1 MTESVLNEKPLVS
14 AQARRHREMHRKV
27 TKFHPEV
34 LSLTG
39 PEYRTAFALPVLLA
53 IHWSVAYTVSDTNL
67 LVVFIAAFFLG
78 QLIIHAA
85 GALVHETAHKLIFRE
100 RIPKLLFDLHLEFI
114 LGSFGKQLTYQHE
127 HVSSHHAYTGI
138 YDRDYEHEDI
148 CGYMARRNYKA
159 THPHRQKIVTL
170 LTLLIHLLPFGLII
184 ADEIFP
190 RFYRYV
196 SGREVNDKQ
205 RHINA
210 TQPSTLDRNL
220 FIGVSILANIL
231 LFTLFGF
238 LGWLYHNWA
247 LSIFLGKCGVTNLG
261 QSLSE
266 HEGDNVKNPTKSTYW
281 WGNYILFNTGYHN
294 EHHTFPNVSWNRL
307 PELKRIAPDVFHS
320 ESKKSYFRLWW
331 EHVINDFSA
340 SRRNE
345 LMEKIDLDK
354 RCPVLDR

>member
-1 MTESVLNEKPLVS
+1 MTEPVPYEYPLVS
-14 AQARRHREMHRKV
+14 DQARRHYEMRLEVLKG
-27 TKFHPEV
+27 HPEV
-34 LSLTG
+34 LGLAG
-39 PEYRTAFALPVLLA
+39 PEYRTVFALPVLLT
-53 IHWSVAYTVSDTNL
+53 IHWSLAAAVSETNL
-67 LVVFIAAFFLG
+67 LIVFLTAFFLG
-78 QLIIHAA
+78 QWVMHAV
-85 GALVHETAHKLIFRE
+85 GALVHETAHKLIFRK

-127 HVSSHHAYTGI
+127 HISSHHPYMGI

-148 CGYMARRNYKA
+148 CGYMTRRKYTA
-159 THPHRQKIVTL
+159 MHPKRQRIITL
-170 LTLLIHLLPFGLII
+170 LTLFIHLLPFGLII
-184 ADEIFP
+184 ADKIFP

-196 SGREVNDKQ
+196 SGREVRDKY

-210 TQPSTLDRNL
+210 TQPSAFDRRL
-220 FIGVSILANIL
+220 FTGVSILANVL

-266 HEGDNVKNPTKSTYW
+266 HQGDNVENPTKSTYW
-281 WGNYILFNTGYHN
+281 WGNHVLFNTGYHN

-307 PELKRIAPDVFHS
+307 PELKHLAPDVFHS
-320 ESKKSYFRLWW
+320 ESNKSYFRLWW
-331 EHVINDFSA
+331 EHIVNDFSA

-345 LMEKIDLDK
+345 LMENVDLDK
-354 RCPVLDR
+354 RCPVLDG